1 MFSALCSQRAQVNPP
16 LILVPQQ
23 RFQSSDF
30 LVATTVVVV
39 IVVVIITKV
48 ILIVAAI
55 ADAAA
60 MGNPN
65 IAAVLH
71 SRIVV
76 CGRSNTP
83 GVGMVTSTGDIF
95 NDVSGNIVADH
106 QMQKDATGGRTIPN
120 QLDELGISLNAV
132 ASQIGPRTGPFLART
147 HRWAHGFLSV
157 PPVGRK
163 SHVLAAQGLPERP
176 GLEGMRKRGVFR
188 ELVVKGG
195 ARRKHL
201 FKGGGSGRYKRTAA
215 EFLVW
220 TIH

>member
-1 MFSALCSQRAQVNPP
+1 MFSALCSQWALVHPP
-16 LILVPQQ
+16 LVLVPQQ
-23 RFQSSDF
+23 RFQSGDF
-30 LVATTVVVV
+30 FVTSVVVA
-39 IVVVIITKV
+39 IIKKV
-48 ILIVAAI
+48 ILVVAAI

-65 IAAVLH
+65 IAAILH

-83 GVGMVTSTGDIF
+83 GVGMVTSTGNIF
-95 NDVSGNIVADH
+95 NDFSGNIVADH
-106 QMQKDATGGRTIPN
+106 QMQKNATGGRTIPN

-132 ASQIGPRTGPFLART
+132 ASQIGPRTGSFLART
-147 HRWAHGFLSV
+147 HGWAHGFLSV

-163 SHVLAAQGLPERP
+163 SHVLAAKGLPERP
-176 GLEGMRKRGVFR
+176 GLEGMRKRGVFH
-188 ELVVKGG
+188 EFVVKGG

-201 FKGGGSGRYKRTAA
+201 FKGGGSRRNKRTTG